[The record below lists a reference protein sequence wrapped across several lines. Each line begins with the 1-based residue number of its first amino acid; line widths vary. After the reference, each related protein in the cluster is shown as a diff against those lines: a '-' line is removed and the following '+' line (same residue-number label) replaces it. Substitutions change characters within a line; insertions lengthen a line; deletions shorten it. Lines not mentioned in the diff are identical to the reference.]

1 MRKLLKKLEWWF
13 DYYIAWMM
21 YNGNKRDR
29 YISYM
34 ESKWNKK

>member
-1 MRKLLKKLEWWF
+1 MKKLLKKLEWWF
-13 DYYIAWMM
+13 DVYVAHLL

-34 ESKWNKK
+34 KSKWDK